1 MKNIHKK
8 EGAKRSQSSTIGP
21 SPTQFT
27 VVQCLNSKIH
37 LGHKSQ
43 EWNPNI
49 ASYILG
55 ERSGNHVFDVSK
67 QLSSLKRALRV
78 VSHTASICGPSSI
91 LFLGKS
97 PEKVSKILRG
107 SNPYEQILKNAA
119 TSTGASF
126 FSADSHT
133 WVNGSFTNWNEYIAQ
148 NKSTNQGVPATTQS
162 KGQLAKEPPLG
173 GTKAVVYSPGS
184 EELEQRLSND
194 EKGLSNA
201 QRSEPPLGGTKAAK
215 LSKVSNAGPCP
226 TTTQLTNNRLVL
238 PSLIFAIGLSGLD
251 QPLREAHK
259 VGIPIIA
266 IVDSDCNPRTTDRF
280 IDYIIPGNDDSVRSY
295 AFFTSLVCQAI
306 KTSAS
311 KA

>member
-8 EGAKRSQSSTIGP
+8 EGVINP

-162 KGQLAKEPPLG
+162 KGQLAKE
-173 GTKAVVYSPGS
+173 VVYSPGS
-184 EELEQRLSND
+184 EELEQRLSNN
-194 EKGLSNA
+194 EKGLSKVSNA
-201 QRSEPPLGGTKAAK
+201 QHAPVPPRGG
-215 LSKVSNAGPCP
+215 SNAGPCP
-226 TTTQLTNNRLVL
+226 TTTQLTSNRLVL

-311 KA
+311 NA

>member
-8 EGAKRSQSSTIGP
+8 E
-21 SPTQFT
+21 TQFT
-27 VVQCLNSKIH
+27 VVQCLNSKTH

-162 KGQLAKEPPLG
+162 KGQLAKE
-173 GTKAVVYSPGS
+173 VVYSPGS

-194 EKGLSNA
+194 EKGL
-201 QRSEPPLGGTKAAK
+201 
-215 LSKVSNAGPCP
+215 SNAGPCP

>member
-184 EELEQRLSND
+184 EELEQRLSNN
-194 EKGLSNA
+194 EKG
-201 QRSEPPLGGTKAAK
+201 
-215 LSKVSNAGPCP
+215 LSKVSNAQHSNSGPCS

-238 PSLIFAIGLSGLD
+238 PSLIFAIGPSGLD
-251 QPLREAHK
+251 QPLREVHK

>member
-8 EGAKRSQSSTIGP
+8 E
-21 SPTQFT
+21 TQFT

-201 QRSEPPLGGTKAAK
+201 
-215 LSKVSNAGPCP
+215 GPCP

-311 KA
+311 NA

>member
-8 EGAKRSQSSTIGP
+8 EGAIGP

-162 KGQLAKEPPLG
+162 KGQLAKE
-173 GTKAVVYSPGS
+173 VVYSPGS

-201 QRSEPPLGGTKAAK
+201 QRSEAK
-215 LSKVSNAGPCP
+215 LSKVSNAQHSNSGPCS

-311 KA
+311 NA

>member
-1 MKNIHKK
+1 MKNILTLRVR
-8 EGAKRSQSSTIGP
+8 KRSFQALRARTYSVQFPYGGSGAQP
-21 SPTQFT
+21 PFT

-78 VSHTASICGPSSI
+78 VSHTASICGPGSI

-133 WVNGSFTNWNEYIAQ
+133 WVNGSFTNWDEYIAQ
-148 NKSTNQGVPATTQS
+148 NKSKAAPVPP
-162 KGQLAKEPPLG
+162 KGG
-173 GTKAVVYSPGS
+173 SPSGA
-184 EELEQRLSND
+184 ELSNT
-194 EKGLSNA
+194 LC
-201 QRSEPPLGGTKAAK
+201 SEPPLGGTKAAE
-215 LSKVSNAGPCP
+215 LSKIS
-226 TTTQLTNNRLVL
+226 QLTNNRLVL

-259 VGIPIIA
+259 VGIPIVA
-266 IVDSDCNPRTTDRF
+266 IVDSDCNPRTNDRF

-306 KTSAS
+306 KSSAPN
-311 KA
+311 A

>member
-8 EGAKRSQSSTIGP
+8 EGAIGP
-21 SPTQFT
+21 SATQFT

-162 KGQLAKEPPLG
+162 KGQLAKE
-173 GTKAVVYSPGS
+173 VVYSPGS
-184 EELEQRLSND
+184 EELEQRLSNN
-194 EKGLSNA
+194 EKG
-201 QRSEPPLGGTKAAK
+201 
-215 LSKVSNAGPCP
+215 LSKVSNAQHSNSGPCS

-311 KA
+311 NA

>member
-8 EGAKRSQSSTIGP
+8 E
-21 SPTQFT
+21 TQFT

-107 SNPYEQILKNAA
+107 SNPYEKILKNAA

-148 NKSTNQGVPATTQS
+148 NKSTNQGVPTTSQS

-173 GTKAVVYSPGS
+173 GTTAVVYSPGS

-194 EKGLSNA
+194 EKGLSKVSNA
-201 QRSEPPLGGTKAAK
+201 QH
-215 LSKVSNAGPCP
+215 SNAGPCP

>member
-8 EGAKRSQSSTIGP
+8 EGAIGP

-201 QRSEPPLGGTKAAK
+201 QRSEAE

>member
-8 EGAKRSQSSTIGP
+8 E
-21 SPTQFT
+21 TQFT
-27 VVQCLNSKIH
+27 VVQCLNSQIH

-97 PEKVSKILRG
+97 QEKVSKILRG

-162 KGQLAKEPPLG
+162 KGQLAKE
-173 GTKAVVYSPGS
+173 VVYSPGS
-184 EELEQRLSND
+184 EELEQRLSNN
-194 EKGLSNA
+194 EKG
-201 QRSEPPLGGTKAAK
+201 
-215 LSKVSNAGPCP
+215 LSKVSNAQHSNSGPCS

-311 KA
+311 NA

>member
-8 EGAKRSQSSTIGP
+8 EGVINP

-148 NKSTNQGVPATTQS
+148 NKSTNQGVPATSQS
-162 KGQLAKEPPLG
+162 KGQLAKE
-173 GTKAVVYSPGS
+173 VVYSPGS

-194 EKGLSNA
+194 EKG
-201 QRSEPPLGGTKAAK
+201 

-311 KA
+311 NA

>member
-8 EGAKRSQSSTIGP
+8 E
-21 SPTQFT
+21 TQFT

-162 KGQLAKEPPLG
+162 KGQLAKE
-173 GTKAVVYSPGS
+173 VVYSPGS
-184 EELEQRLSND
+184 EELEQRLSNN
-194 EKGLSNA
+194 EKGLSKVSNAQHSNA
-201 QRSEPPLGGTKAAK
+201 QRSEAEL
-215 LSKVSNAGPCP
+215 SNAGPCP

-306 KTSAS
+306 KTSVS

>member
-8 EGAKRSQSSTIGP
+8 EGVINP

-148 NKSTNQGVPATTQS
+148 NKSTNQGIPATTQS
-162 KGQLAKEPPLG
+162 KGQLSKE
-173 GTKAVVYSPGS
+173 VVYSPGS

-194 EKGLSNA
+194 EKGLSKVSNA
-201 QRSEPPLGGTKAAK
+201 QH
-215 LSKVSNAGPCP
+215 SNAGPCP

-280 IDYIIPGNDDSVRSY
+280 IDYIVPGNDDSVRSY

-311 KA
+311 NA

>member
-8 EGAKRSQSSTIGP
+8 E
-21 SPTQFT
+21 TQFT

-162 KGQLAKEPPLG
+162 KGQLAKE
-173 GTKAVVYSPGS
+173 VVYSPGS
-184 EELEQRLSND
+184 EELEQRLSNN
-194 EKGLSNA
+194 EKG
-201 QRSEPPLGGTKAAK
+201 
-215 LSKVSNAGPCP
+215 LSKVSNAQHSNAGPCS

-311 KA
+311 NA

>member
-8 EGAKRSQSSTIGP
+8 E
-21 SPTQFT
+21 TQFT

-201 QRSEPPLGGTKAAK
+201 QRSEAE

-311 KA
+311 NA

>member
-8 EGAKRSQSSTIGP
+8 E
-21 SPTQFT
+21 TQFT

-162 KGQLAKEPPLG
+162 KGQLAKE
-173 GTKAVVYSPGS
+173 VVYSPGS

-194 EKGLSNA
+194 EKGLSKVSNA
-201 QRSEPPLGGTKAAK
+201 QH
-215 LSKVSNAGPCP
+215 SNAGPCP

>member
-201 QRSEPPLGGTKAAK
+201 QRSEAK

>member
-8 EGAKRSQSSTIGP
+8 E
-21 SPTQFT
+21 TQFT

-162 KGQLAKEPPLG
+162 KGQLAKE
-173 GTKAVVYSPGS
+173 VVYSPGS

-194 EKGLSNA
+194 EKGLS
-201 QRSEPPLGGTKAAK
+201 
-215 LSKVSNAGPCP
+215 KVSNAQHSDAGPCP

-306 KTSAS
+306 KPSAS
-311 KA
+311 NA

>member
-184 EELEQRLSND
+184 EELEQPLSNN
-194 EKGLSNA
+194 EKG
-201 QRSEPPLGGTKAAK
+201 
-215 LSKVSNAGPCP
+215 LSKVSNAQHSNSGPCS

-311 KA
+311 NA

>member
-8 EGAKRSQSSTIGP
+8 EGAIGP

-162 KGQLAKEPPLG
+162 KGQLAKE
-173 GTKAVVYSPGS
+173 VVYSPGS
-184 EELEQRLSND
+184 EELEQRLSNN
-194 EKGLSNA
+194 EKG
-201 QRSEPPLGGTKAAK
+201 
-215 LSKVSNAGPCP
+215 LSKVSNAQHSNSGPCS

>member
-8 EGAKRSQSSTIGP
+8 EGAIGP

-162 KGQLAKEPPLG
+162 KGQLAKE
-173 GTKAVVYSPGS
+173 VVYSPGS

-201 QRSEPPLGGTKAAK
+201 QRSEAK
-215 LSKVSNAGPCP
+215 LPKVSNAGPCP

>member
-148 NKSTNQGVPATTQS
+148 NKSTNQGVPATSQS
-162 KGQLAKEPPLG
+162 KGQLAKE
-173 GTKAVVYSPGS
+173 VVYSPGS

-194 EKGLSNA
+194 EKGLSKVSNA
-201 QRSEPPLGGTKAAK
+201 QH
-215 LSKVSNAGPCP
+215 SNAGPCP

-311 KA
+311 NA

>member
-201 QRSEPPLGGTKAAK
+201 QRSEAE

-311 KA
+311 NA

>member
-8 EGAKRSQSSTIGP
+8 E
-21 SPTQFT
+21 TQFT

-162 KGQLAKEPPLG
+162 KGQLAKE
-173 GTKAVVYSPGS
+173 VVYSPGS

-194 EKGLSNA
+194 EKGLSKVSNAQHSNA
-201 QRSEPPLGGTKAAK
+201 QRSEAEL
-215 LSKVSNAGPCP
+215 SNAGPCP

-306 KTSAS
+306 KSSAPN
-311 KA
+311 A